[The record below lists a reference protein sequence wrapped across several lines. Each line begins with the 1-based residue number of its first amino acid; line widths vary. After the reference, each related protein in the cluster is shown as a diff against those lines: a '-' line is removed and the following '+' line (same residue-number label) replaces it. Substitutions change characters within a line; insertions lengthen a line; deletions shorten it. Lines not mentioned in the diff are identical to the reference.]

1 MQTNELPSDQRDANH
16 AESAVEKEDIMKNL
30 EQKLQHTS
38 LQAEPVIPEKNLD
51 SGTNDVP
58 QKVDSILDSQ
68 TSPTISDTTPAAVG
82 QDIPAGETTQGL
94 TEVQEPISVHQT
106 TETRMDE
113 SGANDI
119 PGLTKE
125 VRVEQVHAEEDTS
138 PMKPQAPVL
147 VQEVDEYLLKEIDW
161 IDPNTGAEKRVK
173 IITQNKNG
181 PCPLVAI
188 SNVLLLRGDIEVTPF
203 GRPSVTFEYIAS
215 QLGNY
220 LLSRAPS
227 APKSPTEEVD
237 EIGNLQP
244 NSETLPADGP
254 QRQRTADYF
263 MEYRYNLNSALS
275 MIPNLQSG
283 LASFSAFTVLG
294 GIIDIN
300 VYFNSING
308 FEPTAELALFDL
320 FNVDLVHGW
329 VVDSEDKET
338 QRIVVN
344 RCGSYNAAVEC
355 VISSDIASRHD
366 NSTLSEKD
374 RTDLI
379 HVGLVVSQFLES
391 NATQLTYHG
400 LQLLMDSIPRG
411 KLSVFFRNNHFY
423 TLYKHPDL
431 ELLYTLVTD
440 SGFAY
445 ERALVWESLQD
456 VDQAMAAFYDSW
468 FCPSHENSHGV
479 SSSSEDQPQ
488 ASITQQQK
496 DLDYAL
502 ALSLKEHH
510 PAIQTDDQPP
520 SRRTKKPT
528 SCILS

>member
-1 MQTNELPSDQRDANH
+1 MQTIEPPLVQQDANH
-16 AESAVEKEDIMKNL
+16 AESTVGKEDTMKNL
-30 EQKLQHTS
+30 EQKLRHTV
-38 LQAEPVIPEKNLD
+38 LQPEPVIPENNLD
-51 SGTNDVP
+51 SETNGFS
-58 QKVDSILDSQ
+58 QKLDPMLDSQ
-68 TSPTISDTTPAAVG
+68 SSTPISDTTPAAVG
-82 QDIPAGETTQGL
+82 QEIPAGETTQGL
-94 TEVQEPISVHQT
+94 TEVLEPRSVQQT
-106 TETRMDE
+106 IDTRIDQIE
-113 SGANDI
+113 ANDI
-119 PGLTKE
+119 PDEGLAKE
-125 VRVEQVHAEEDTS
+125 VREEQVHTEEGTS
-138 PMKPQAPVL
+138 PMEPQPLAL

-237 EIGNLQP
+237 EIGNLQQT
-244 NSETLPADGP
+244 SEALPDGP
-254 QRQRTADYF
+254 QRRRSADYF
-263 MEYRYNLNSALS
+263 MDYRYNLNSALS

-283 LASFSAFTVLG
+283 L
-294 GIIDIN
+294 DIN

-320 FNVDLVHGW
+320 FDVDLVHGW

-338 QRIVVN
+338 QKIVVN

-366 NSTLSEKD
+366 NSSLSEQD
-374 RTDLI
+374 RTELI
-379 HVGLVVSQFLES
+379 HAGLVVSQFLES

-411 KLSVFFRNNHFY
+411 KLSVLFRNNHFY

-456 VDQAMAAFYDSW
+456 VDQALAAFYDSW
-468 FCPSHENSHGV
+468 FCPSHENSHGLQDGV
-479 SSSSEDQPQ
+479 GSSSEDQPQ

-510 PAIQTDDQPP
+510 PPTSDDQPVRAP
-520 SRRTKKPT
+520 RKRAKRPA
-528 SCILS
+528 SCIVS